1 MLQVVILLLLLLL
14 FPSILFT
21 FSLGLI
27 IFVFLYAD
35 DADTNIYHVV
45 ASVQQEFGSDNLLEL
60 SESQSQSV
68 DGSEQVTQTQD
79 VPF

>member
-14 FPSILFT
+14 FPFILFT
-21 FSLGLI
+21 FSFGLI
-27 IFVFLYAD
+27 IFVFLYTD
-35 DADTNIYHVV
+35 DADTNIYRVV
-45 ASVQQEFGSDNLLEL
+45 ASVQQDFGCDDFLEL
-60 SESQSQSV
+60 SESQLL